1 MPSEAPAAGRRRLLQ
16 RAALAALVVQNSAL
30 IVAVRC
36 SRTAA
41 SGQQLYLASTVVLLT
56 EALKLLLSL
65 ALLYKVRVA
74 TGIVLREALIELI
87 LFCLCAGL
95 VVLVR
100 LQETDWNREQFLQTV
115 KQALRHEP
123 DVFLRLCVPALLY
136 TVQNNLQYLALS
148 NLSAAAYQVL
158 SQLKIFTTAVLSVM
172 FLGKSLSHSQ
182 WFALVLLMLGVC
194 IVQYQASQSSSS
206 SNMTGFLAVVA
217 ATSTSGFCA
226 VYLEKVLKAKGSI
239 WVRNIQMAI
248 IGLASSSLAA
258 LLQDGSNISQLGFF
272 HGYTSI
278 VWTVILLNAGG
289 GLIVALV
296 VKYADN
302 ILKGFATSVSI
313 IMSCV
318 ASALLA
324 DFVVTSRFLMGAALV
339 LVAVALYT
347 IQDLKH
353 RPQKQ
358 VPSKV

>member
-1 MPSEAPAAGRRRLLQ
+1 
-16 RAALAALVVQNSAL
+16 V
-30 IVAVRC
+30 
-36 SRTAA
+36 
-41 SGQQLYLASTVVLLT
+41 
-56 EALKLLLSL
+56 
-65 ALLYKVRVA
+65 
-74 TGIVLREALIELI
+74 
-87 LFCLCAGL
+87 
-95 VVLVR
+95 
-100 LQETDWNREQFLQTV
+100 QETGWNREQFVQSV
-115 KQALRHEP
+115 KQALFHEP
-123 DVFLRLCVPALLY
+123 EVILRLCVPALLY

-148 NLSAAAYQVL
+148 NLTAAAYQVL

-172 FLGKSLSHSQ
+172 FLGKSLSQSQ

-194 IVQYQASQSSSS
+194 VVQYQASQSGSS
-206 SNMTGFLAVVA
+206 SNMTGFFAVVA

-226 VYLEKVLKAKGSI
+226 VYLETVLKAKGSI

-258 LLQDGSNISQLGFF
+258 VLQDGSNISELGFF

-278 VWTVILLNAGG
+278 VWMVILLNAGG

-313 IMSCV
+313 IVSCV

-324 DFVVTSRFLMGAALV
+324 DFVVTTRFVAGAVLV
-339 LVAVALYT
+339 LVAVGLYT
-347 IQDLKH
+347 VQDLKH
-353 RPQKQ
+353 RPEKQ